1 MTNPATFVRLL
12 GSVREHLTAFPL
24 PFPLVSV
31 NAGSDQTDGERITVH
46 LRAGHL
52 PDLASALL
60 GWAGTLTGIAVTAW
74 RPPHGQTVHLTLTG
88 QLHDSTRVNVFGGI
102 VYCDTIFGDLQPEG
116 RQGVA
121 LSVLRAW
128 AAGGSAVAA

>member
-12 GSVREHLTAFPL
+12 GSIREHLSAFPL
-24 PFPLVSV
+24 TFPLVSV
-31 NAGSDQTDGERITVH
+31 YAGCDLTHGEHVTVH
-46 LRAGHL
+46 LSAARLA
-52 PDLASALL
+52 DLAGALL

-102 VYCDTIFGDLQPEG
+102 VYTDTIFGDLQPEG

-121 LSVLRAW
+121 LSILRAW
-128 AAGGSAVAA
+128 AAGDTAGAA